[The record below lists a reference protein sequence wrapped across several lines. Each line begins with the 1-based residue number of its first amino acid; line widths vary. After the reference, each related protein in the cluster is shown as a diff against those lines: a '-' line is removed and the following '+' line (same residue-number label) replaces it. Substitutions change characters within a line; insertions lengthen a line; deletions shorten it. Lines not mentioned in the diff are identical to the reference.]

1 MTNKPALRLASD
13 LKELFEYLIHNLDET
28 LIIIIAHRETLKD
41 CAAII
46 KILGGK
52 YMKTKL

>member
-1 MTNKPALRLASD
+1 MTNKPALRLTSD
-13 LKELFEYLIHNLDET
+13 LKDLFEYLIHNLDET
-28 LIIIIAHRETLKD
+28 LTIIIAHRETLKD

-46 KILGGK
+46 KILFEK